1 MENFYISRKS
11 LKVDYQVAEK
21 SSVIDPATA
30 EHVELLHSLGR
41 ADHGLLGRDVP
52 SVVLSLLSE
61 SSHLI
66 GWQLT
71 QSRVRVRRYLVVHGY
86 NRVGDKVLS
95 LIEFNFEYGKIFKWV
110 ILAYCI
116 IIAPHYRDSILHR
129 SEKIQVFLV
138 RNSEQ
143 MWDLC
148 RSEASQI
155 QPLSTSCWPWTNQW
169 QDS

>member
-61 SSHLI
+61 SS
-66 GWQLT
+66 
-71 QSRVRVRRYLVVHGY
+71 
-86 NRVGDKVLS
+86 KVL
-95 LIEFNFEYGKIFKWV
+95 
-110 ILAYCI
+110 
-116 IIAPHYRDSILHR
+116 
-129 SEKIQVFLV
+129 
-138 RNSEQ
+138 
-143 MWDLC
+143 
-148 RSEASQI
+148 
-155 QPLSTSCWPWTNQW
+155 
-169 QDS
+169 